1 MAAKRLVGLALA
13 IGVAAVAAAATP
25 QIVHRG
31 CTRPGCLCTIPN
43 ADYQYKTRSRSET
56 AVSLTALLLRKNTSL
71 VDAAVIPSAIRE
83 EVSQQS
89 TETRR
94 YDPQKGQ
101 ITVRR
106 QNQET
111 INNATPLTTEQ
122 HNRGQDRLEVLPVP
136 TNSPDP
142 LHPNPVH
149 VDDHTSLTDRFTS
162 LLPAPRIPQK
172 TVVDLYQLDRD
183 NLLIDQCEI
192 SQVALQLHDNG
203 HWVLSLR
210 ADQNRQ
216 PPSDQKAVF
225 NPRLYIK
232 RNQFVVRLR
241 CLGDAAVKS
250 GATLPASGKPVLVEL
265 NPAEFWVE
273 NGQPRYV
280 RTGGNCTLVRDY
292 FVDIDRVEIE
302 FFYR

>member
-13 IGVAAVAAAATP
+13 IGVAAVAVAATP
-25 QIVHRG
+25 QIVHRS

-56 AVSLTALLLRKNTSL
+56 AVSLTALLLRKNTSV
-71 VDAAVIPSAIRE
+71 VDAASSPPVILK
-83 EVSQQS
+83 EVTQQ
-89 TETRR
+89 TVETRR
-94 YDPQKGQ
+94 QDAQTKQ
-101 ITVRR
+101 ILVRR
-106 QNQET
+106 KHQET
-111 INNATPLTTEQ
+111 ANNATPLTNEQ
-122 HNRGQDRLEVLPVP
+122 HSSAQDRLEVLPVP
-136 TNSPDP
+136 TNP
-142 LHPNPVH
+142 LESLQL
-149 VDDHTSLTDRFTS
+149 DDQTSLTDRVTS
-162 LLPAPRIPQK
+162 VLPATRSWQK
-172 TVVDLYQLDRD
+172 TIVDLYQLDRD
-183 NLLIDQCEI
+183 KLLIDQCEI

-210 ADQNRQ
+210 ADQNRR
-216 PPSDQKAVF
+216 PAPDQQAVF
-225 NPRLYIK
+225 NPRLHIK